1 MRNYS
6 IIMRR
11 LGGVFLFLLSLTTV
25 VSLAINSIKNFSVI
39 TWAFFFVLLPVIFT
53 IAIAQQDSPEVER
66 IDWRVEFCL
75 LTFFNFDVY
84 VLSHKLKSRLEG
96 ISLTESILIVIV
108 IGFFVRSCFR
118 LKRNC

>member
-25 VSLAINSIKNFSVI
+25 VSLAINSIKNFSVV

-75 LTFFNFDVY
+75 LTFFNFDGY